1 MMSFFKVI
9 SAISSAIVIA
19 IPDILDTGIQLY
31 NIERINQLENIGIF
45 SKTQDKNING
55 KLKFTVGIHLQLKVR
70 FLSTT
75 SEMFLIVIL
84 FLLKIRIVLRFKL
97 VHLLSLQNLQDLCKF
112 PSTKLF

>member
-9 SAISSAIVIA
+9 STISSAIVIA

-45 SKTQDKNING
+45 SKTQDKDING
-55 KLKFTVGIHLQLKVR
+55 KFKFTVAIHLLR
-70 FLSTT
+70 NIISTI